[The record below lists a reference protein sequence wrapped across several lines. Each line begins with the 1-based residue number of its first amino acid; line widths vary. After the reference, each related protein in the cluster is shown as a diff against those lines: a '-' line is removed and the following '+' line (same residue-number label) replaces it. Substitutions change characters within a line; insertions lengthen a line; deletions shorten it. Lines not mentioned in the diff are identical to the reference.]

1 MIHHLYVGHF
11 AKDRGVMKL
20 EKRKSDGAPR
30 PVVVRP
36 LDVATVQGLLED
48 KGVERTNIPEDW
60 RLGIEEEGFVVCDA
74 YTPSYDAIDFLR
86 QLAMKTGCDVLYDG
100 MVAFSPDELTCG
112 GDKSERR
119 PSEVAVASTK
129 ARHTKVRKT

>member
-11 AKDRGVMKL
+11 EKDRGVMKL

-36 LDVATVQGLLED
+36 LDTATIDELLEQKAVD
-48 KGVERTNIPEDW
+48 RANIPEDW
-60 RLGIEEEGFVVCDA
+60 QLGIEEEGFVVCDA
-74 YTPSYDAIDFLR
+74 YRHSRDAIDFIR

-100 MVAFSPDELTCG
+100 MVAFSPDELTFAEEESG
-112 GDKSERR
+112 RS
-119 PSEVAVASTK
+119 AV
-129 ARHTKVRKT
+129 

>member
-11 AKDRGVMKL
+11 ERDRGVMKL

-36 LDVATVQGLLED
+36 LDMATVQELLEE

-74 YTPSYDAIDFLR
+74 YTHSRDAIDFIR
-86 QLAMKTGCDVLYDG
+86 QLATKTGCDVLYDG
-100 MVAFSPDELTCG
+100 MIAFSPDELTFA
-112 GDKSERR
+112 GDESERR
-119 PSEVAVASTK
+119 AV
-129 ARHTKVRKT
+129 